1 MRHLSK
7 TGSDEMNQ
15 TLSDKRAI
23 AVQAAFADR
32 GISSERL
39 TARGF
44 GEAYP
49 RFVTDGESNGNRR
62 IEINLEWD
70 LSQS

>member
-1 MRHLSK
+1 
-7 TGSDEMNQ
+7 MNQ